1 MNLPEYIRQ
10 TTPEAF
16 AAQFKIKKRI
26 AVSYMYG
33 ARKPRPDL
41 AARIVAATPLKWED
55 IYGEPKPS

>member
-1 MNLPEYIRQ
+1 MNLPDYIRQ
-10 TTPEAF
+10 TTPTAF
-16 AAQFKIKKRI
+16 AKQFGIEERV

-33 ARKPRPDL
+33 ARKPRPEL